1 MIYTKFVN
9 SLYKII
15 CILFINGYKLNMG
28 IRKIKYKGKTVK
40 VIWKHC
46 VDCYAKYEP
55 SKKLLTIHPEQ
66 SNLNLAKTLIHELFH
81 IICDFNNIDINKIG
95 EEKTAKLTEQYI
107 VIFKN
112 NPHLKKLVNE
122 LY

>member
-1 MIYTKFVN
+1 
-9 SLYKII
+9 
-15 CILFINGYKLNMG
+15 MG

-46 VDCYAKYEP
+46 LDCYAKYEP

-81 IICDFNNIDINKIG
+81 IICDSITLILIRLGRK
-95 EEKTAKLTEQYI
+95 
-107 VIFKN
+107 
-112 NPHLKKLVNE
+112 E
-122 LY
+122 LLN

>member
-1 MIYTKFVN
+1 M
-9 SLYKII
+9 
-15 CILFINGYKLNMG
+15 CI
-28 IRKIKYKGKTVK
+28 R
-40 VIWKHC
+40 
-46 VDCYAKYEP
+46 DRYEP

-66 SNLNLAKTLIHELFH
+66 SNLNLAKTLTHELFH

-95 EEKTAKLTEQYI
+95 EERTAKLTEQYI

-112 NPHLKKLVNE
+112 NPHLKKLINE